1 MTSWIYLIVAILF
14 EVAGTTSMK
23 LSDGFTNLWPSV
35 LIFVFYGLSFTAFTF
50 CLKEMEIG
58 MAYAVWC
65 GLGMAA
71 IALIGVVM
79 FGETFTLLKLA
90 SIILI
95 FAGIIGLNASG
106 VRG

>member
-1 MTSWIYLIVAILF
+1 MSWIYLIVAILF

-23 LSDGFTNLWPSV
+23 LSQGFTNLWPSV
-35 LIFVFYGLSFTAFTF
+35 LIFVFYGLSFTAFTL

-90 SIILI
+90 SITLI

-106 VRG
+106 VSG